1 VNEIHNLNALT
12 FKTSFSIYKISGKGI
27 KTARQHRDNSEKWIR
42 LSDNVIIQVENLSL
56 AFGGVQ
62 ALYNVSTQSSSG
74 DILAVIG
81 PNGAGKTCLLNCIS
95 RFYTPQEGQI
105 FYKKKEITGVPTH
118 SIAKMGIARTFQNI
132 ELFKGM
138 TVLDN
143 IKLGRHAFLKSGIF
157 SDMLYWGRTRREEL
171 KLRREIEEK
180 IIDLLEIEAIRK
192 KVVGTLPYGLQK
204 RVELARALAMQP
216 ELLLLDE
223 PMAGMNL
230 EETEDMA
237 RFILNVNQMWQ
248 VSIILVEHDMGV
260 VMDISDRVCVLEF
273 GQKIAE
279 GSPQEVQ
286 QNPQVIRAYL
296 GEDEKAHSRL

>member
-1 VNEIHNLNALT
+1 MSDDAI
-12 FKTSFSIYKISGKGI
+12 I
-27 KTARQHRDNSEKWIR
+27 K
-42 LSDNVIIQVENLSL
+42 VENVSL

-62 ALYNVSTQSSSG
+62 ALYNIDTKLFSG
-74 DILAVIG
+74 EIFAIIG

-105 FYKKKEITGVPTH
+105 LYKGKDLLGVHTH
-118 SIAKMGIARTFQNI
+118 AIAKMGIARTFQNI

-157 SDMLYWGRTRREEL
+157 SDIIYWGRTRREEL
-171 KLRREIEEK
+171 KLRQEIEER

-192 KVVGTLPYGLQK
+192 QVVGTLPYGFQK
-204 RVELARALAMQP
+204 RVELARALAMRP
-216 ELLLLDE
+216 EVLLLDE

-237 RFILNVNQMWQ
+237 RFIINVNKMWG

-260 VMDISDRVCVLEF
+260 VMDISNRVCVLEF

-279 GSPQEVQ
+279 GSPREIQE
-286 QNPQVIRAYL
+286 NPHVIRAYL
-296 GEDEKAHSRL
+296 GEDEKAYSRL

>member
-1 VNEIHNLNALT
+1 MSDDAI
-12 FKTSFSIYKISGKGI
+12 I
-27 KTARQHRDNSEKWIR
+27 K
-42 LSDNVIIQVENLSL
+42 VENVSL

-62 ALYNVSTQSSSG
+62 ALYNIDTRLFSG
-74 DILAVIG
+74 EIFAIIG

-105 FYKKKEITGVPTH
+105 LYKGKDILGVPTH
-118 SIAKMGIARTFQNI
+118 AIAKLGIARTFQNI

-157 SDMLYWGRTRREEL
+157 SDIIYWGRTRREEL
-171 KLRREIEEK
+171 KLRQEIEER

-192 KVVGTLPYGLQK
+192 QVVGTLPYGLQK
-204 RVELARALAMQP
+204 RVELARALAMRP
-216 ELLLLDE
+216 EVLLLDE

-237 RFILNVNQMWQ
+237 RFIINVNKMWG

-260 VMDISDRVCVLEF
+260 VMDISNRVCVLEF

-279 GSPQEVQ
+279 GSPREIQE
-286 QNPQVIRAYL
+286 NPHVIRAYL
-296 GEDEKAHSRL
+296 GEDEKAYSRL

>member
-1 VNEIHNLNALT
+1 M
-12 FKTSFSIYKISGKGI
+12 SGE
-27 KTARQHRDNSEKWIR
+27 T
-42 LSDNVIIQVENLSL
+42 IIDVENVSL

-62 ALYNVSTQSSSG
+62 ALYNVSTHLLPG
-74 DILAVIG
+74 EIFAIIG

-95 RFYTPQEGQI
+95 RFYTPQEGELR
-105 FYKKKEITGVPTH
+105 FKGKTITHVPTH
-118 SIAKMGIARTFQNI
+118 NIARLGIARTFQNI

-143 IKLGRHAFLKSGIF
+143 IKLGRHVFLKSGIL
-157 SDMLYWGRTRREEL
+157 SDMLYWGRTQREEL

-180 IIDLLEIEAIRK
+180 IIDLLEIQTIRK
-192 KVVGTLPYGLQK
+192 QVVGTLPYGLQK

-216 ELLLLDE
+216 QVLLLDE

-237 RFILNVNQMWQ
+237 RFIINVNTMWD

-279 GSPQEVQ
+279 GSPQEIQ
-286 QNPQVIRAYL
+286 ENPQVIRAYL
-296 GEDEKAHSRL
+296 GEDEKAYSRL